1 MWNITSNICGIEE
14 GVWQG
19 VTPFQGWLTNVAFFP
34 RAMPWVL
41 MCLPFRQSRALY
53 RKRGATIVMP
63 FQGLLVG
70 PTLPRAMPW
79 AIICH
84 PFRVMGNF
92 ELLEYYSYV
101 TFLGFLLPIKPD
113 MSHLVTCISKPTYH
127 L

>member
-1 MWNITSNICGIEE
+1 MWNITSNICGIKE

-19 VTPFQGWLTNVAFFP
+19 VTPFQGWLV
-34 RAMPWVL
+34 
-41 MCLPFRQSRALY
+41 
-53 RKRGATIVMP
+53 GAI
-63 FQGLLVG
+63 
-70 PTLPRAMPW
+70 LPRALPW